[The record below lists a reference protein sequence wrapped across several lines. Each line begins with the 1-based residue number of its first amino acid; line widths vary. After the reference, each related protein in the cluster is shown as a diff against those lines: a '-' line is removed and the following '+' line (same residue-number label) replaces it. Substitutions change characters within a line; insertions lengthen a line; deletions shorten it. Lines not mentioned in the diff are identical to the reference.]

1 LGATARSVQRT
12 THILWLEVTG
22 LFFLLF
28 ALVCGG
34 EGWREYR
41 LHQASILPARSHF
54 SLHGSPSHLSGGRAE
69 DNPCRLTDFV
79 FILS

>member
-1 LGATARSVQRT
+1 
-12 THILWLEVTG
+12 VTG

-41 LHQASILPARSHF
+41 LHQAGKAEMSHVYLASALALLFAWFAVTSFWRAR
-54 SLHGSPSHLSGGRAE
+54 R
-69 DNPCRLTDFV
+69 R
-79 FILS
+79 